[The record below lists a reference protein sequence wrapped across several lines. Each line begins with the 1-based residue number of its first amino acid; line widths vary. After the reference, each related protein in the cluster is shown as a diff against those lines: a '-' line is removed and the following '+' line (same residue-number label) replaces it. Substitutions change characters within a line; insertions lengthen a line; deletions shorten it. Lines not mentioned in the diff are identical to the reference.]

1 MSPTSTVESMWKAI
15 IKEYTYKSVYS
26 QAHLHRNFISSRCPK
41 EGDVWVFLNN
51 LHAKRAELAAVSVK
65 IDDDEY

>member
-26 QAHLHRNFISSRCPK
+26 QAHLCRDFTSSRCPK
-41 EGDVWVFLNN
+41 GDVQVFLNN

-65 IDDDEY
+65 IDDNEY